1 MRKEKCHI
9 SDVHITV
16 TLGGQS
22 FFFFFW
28 PEAWIPGSEMIMSSV
43 VRKAVSRWATER
55 SISVFMELIQYRLF
69 KLAGQRKK

>member
-9 SDVHITV
+9 SDVHISV
-16 TLGGQS
+16 AKA
-22 FFFFFW
+22 FFW
-28 PEAWIPGSEMIMSSV
+28 PEAWMPGSEMIMSSV